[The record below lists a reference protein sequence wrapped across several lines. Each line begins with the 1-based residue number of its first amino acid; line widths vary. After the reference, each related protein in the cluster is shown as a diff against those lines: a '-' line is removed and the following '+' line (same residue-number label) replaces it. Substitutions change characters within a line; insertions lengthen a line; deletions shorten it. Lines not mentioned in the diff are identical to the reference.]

1 MKRIAIAL
9 LATLASTTTLADTA
23 GETYIGGQFAQVTYD
38 EDGFSEAEP
47 TALIGRLGY
56 FFADH
61 FAMETRL
68 GFGLGDDSIDAN
80 GYDIDLEVDSLIGF
94 YGLGN
99 LPLNDMFSV
108 YALAGLTRG
117 ELTAEAD
124 GYGVSVTADDS
135 GFSYGAGVQ
144 ARFNHSVSAHVEY
157 MSYLDESDYSV
168 SGLAVG
174 FNVHF

>member
-1 MKRIAIAL
+1 MRRTTIAL
-9 LATLASTTTLADTA
+9 LTTLASTTALADTA
-23 GETYIGGQFAQVTYD
+23 GETYVGGQFAQITYD

-47 TALIGRLGY
+47 TAIIGRLGY

-68 GFGLGDDSIDAN
+68 GFGLGDDSINAY
-80 GYDIDLEVDSLIGF
+80 GYDIDVEVDTMIGF

-117 ELTAEAD
+117 ELTAKAD
-124 GYGVSVTADDS
+124 GYNASATADDS

-144 ARFNHSVSAHVEY
+144 ARFNQSVSAHLEY

-168 SGLAVG
+168 SGLAAG
-174 FNVHF
+174 INFHF

>member
-1 MKRIAIAL
+1 MKKTAVAL
-9 LATLASTTTLADTA
+9 LAALASTTALADTA
-23 GETYIGGQFAQVTYD
+23 GETYIGGQFAQITYD

-61 FAMETRL
+61 FAIEARL
-68 GFGLGDDSIDAN
+68 GFGLSDDSINASGFDV
-80 GYDIDLEVDSLIGF
+80 DVEVDSMVGF

-99 LPLNDMFSV
+99 LPLNDVFSV

-117 ELTAEAD
+117 ELTADVD
-124 GYGVSVTADDS
+124 GYDASATADDS

-144 ARFNHSVSAHVEY
+144 ARFNESVSAHVEY

-174 FNVHF
+174 LNVHF